1 MSMDWGS
8 WEAMKMDPNSGF
20 PDKILLD
27 GRDANPLP
35 KHDYLLKVMA
45 KLYKPSSLAI
55 QAAT

>member
-1 MSMDWGS
+1 MDWGS